1 VDAKLLAAQGEA
13 TKAVSEIAAAFS
25 EHADRIADKS
35 AGSDLHV
42 RTLRDAANSW
52 RAIADTEID
61 ALRRER
67 AAESL
72 KKLKDKLAK
81 DPQVGKSNS
90 VPRPPQIRLAS
101 VPVQPAEQKAREFYN
116 KALEAGPDSPVCNE
130 LRLELAQMYFDRGEA
145 DPAIQLL
152 TAAIDRNPP
161 LELQN
166 QLRIR
171 LANAYLLKKDDK
183 EAMTQALQ
191 ALADTNS
198 PLRPAAYL
206 IKGKALCLQKN
217 WAEAITVLS
226 RYRTGAEK
234 YVNAGHVTEEGLLR
248 LAEAYAAAG
257 SWEESRATYEHML
270 GRFPSSRWS
279 AEARF
284 GMGWALQKA
293 KQFDRAVEAYAD
305 VPRKTSSE
313 MAARAQL
320 QIGLC
325 RAEQKRWQD
334 AVNELLIVPG
344 TYDYAEW
351 AASASIEA
359 GKALVELKQPQQA
372 KDVLQRVV
380 RDHPGTEWAQLAQK
394 RIAEIQ

>member
-1 VDAKLLAAQGEA
+1 
-13 TKAVSEIAAAFS
+13 
-25 EHADRIADKS
+25 
-35 AGSDLHV
+35 
-42 RTLRDAANSW
+42 
-52 RAIADTEID
+52 
-61 ALRRER
+61 
-67 AAESL
+67 
-72 KKLKDKLAK
+72 
-81 DPQVGKSNS
+81 
-90 VPRPPQIRLAS
+90 

-130 LRLELAQMYFDRGEA
+130 LRLDLAQMYYDRGEA

-152 TAAIDRNPP
+152 TAAIDKNPP

-166 QLRIR
+166 QLR
-171 LANAYLLKKDDK
+171 LKLGNAYLLKKDADG
-183 EAMTQALQ
+183 AMNQALQ

-206 IKGKALCLQKN
+206 VKGKALVLQKN
-217 WAEAITVLS
+217 WGEAITVLQ
-226 RYRTGAEK
+226 RYRVGAEK
-234 YVNAGHVTEEGLLR
+234 YVNAGKVTEEGLLR
-248 LAEAYAAAG
+248 LAEAYASAG
-257 SWEESRATYEHML
+257 SWEQSRGTYEHL
-270 GRFPSSRWS
+270 LNRFPNNHY
-279 AEARF
+279 APEARF
-284 GMGWALQKA
+284 GMGLALQKT

-305 VPRKTSSE
+305 VTRRTSSDL
-313 MAARAQL
+313 AARAQM

-334 AVNELLIVPG
+334 AVNELLVVAG